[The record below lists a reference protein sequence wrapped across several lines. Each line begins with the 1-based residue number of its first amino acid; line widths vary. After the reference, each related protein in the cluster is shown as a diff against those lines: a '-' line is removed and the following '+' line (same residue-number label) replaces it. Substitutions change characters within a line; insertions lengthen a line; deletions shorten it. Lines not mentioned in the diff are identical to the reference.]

1 MLLPLPL
8 TFPLPPSSPYV
19 RWGWERVASSQLLCI
34 SCAFG
39 CDVTEVVIEAGHVL
53 RSRGTYDRAALLLR
67 VKAESRC
74 GLSLIIFW
82 SITLNK
88 QATFLGE
95 GKKKKNTHPA
105 ISTPNPNPNPSPIST
120 SFFFRPVHT
129 HRRNTLQTLS
139 PSHALTSIV
148 NGWAALERCVT
159 RFETGTP
166 FFGTG
171 QCDAPKKKMTLKYT
185 RTWQRSPN
193 ATLSMSP
200 SIARRTVP
208 LPCHGGSRI
217 INLFVC

>member
-34 SCAFG
+34 ACASG

-53 RSRGTYDRAALLLR
+53 RSRGTYDRAARLLR

-95 GKKKKNTHPA
+95 GKKKKKYPPRHLHPQPQPQPQ
-105 ISTPNPNPNPSPIST
+105 PNLYL
-120 SFFFRPVHT
+120 FF
-129 HRRNTLQTLS
+129 LS
-139 PSHALTSIV
+139 PRPHPPSQHFTDPQSKSCSHFNCEWV
-148 NGWAALERCVT
+148 
-159 RFETGTP
+159 
-166 FFGTG
+166 
-171 QCDAPKKKMTLKYT
+171 
-185 RTWQRSPN
+185 
-193 ATLSMSP
+193 
-200 SIARRTVP
+200 
-208 LPCHGGSRI
+208 GGSRA
-217 INLFVC
+217 LRDPF